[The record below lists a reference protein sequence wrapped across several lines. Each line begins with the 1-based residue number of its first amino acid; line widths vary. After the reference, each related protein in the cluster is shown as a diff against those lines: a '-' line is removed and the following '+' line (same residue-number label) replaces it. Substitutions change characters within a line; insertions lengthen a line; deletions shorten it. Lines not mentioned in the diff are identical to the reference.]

1 MNYEKLKERRVLM
14 ENIINLINTAG
25 FPVAMCCVLL
35 YYVNKLIDSHRKEV
49 DELTEA
55 INNNTNVINILLERI
70 NNENK

>member
-1 MNYEKLKERRVLM
+1 M
-14 ENIINLINTAG
+14 ENIITLINTAG

-35 YYVNKLIDSHRKEV
+35 YYVNKLIDAHRKEV

-70 NNENK
+70 NNEDN

>member
-1 MNYEKLKERRVLM
+1 M
-14 ENIINLINTAG
+14 ENIITLINTAG

-49 DELTEA
+49 EELTDA

-70 NNENK
+70 NNEDK